1 MPVPLHM
8 EGALKLSFDFSG
20 ISQLSIMVAIT
31 NRRPG
36 PTRLSFIALMV
47 LVGVNLRPAL
57 SSLAPLL
64 PRIEREG
71 ELSVLMLSSLTT
83 LPVLCL
89 GLFAP
94 LAPWLAQRL
103 GIERSIALALI
114 ILGAGLALR
123 GVASAPALFTGT
135 LLAGAAIAI
144 VGTLLPKLV
153 MRELPG
159 SADLMTGVYTMALC
173 LGGAMG
179 AGLSIPLAD
188 ALNSWPA
195 SLMSWAS
202 LALAALLAWW
212 WMMPQPTPDLQFSI
226 GKGRTRAM
234 LRQPLAW
241 QVMLLMGSQS
251 SLAYIVFG
259 WLPTL
264 LVGRGYSESDA
275 GWLMG
280 VSILTQLPA
289 AIGAPWLARKHKDQR
304 PTLLLVLG
312 LVGAGL
318 WLLLI
323 GPVSLRWLGG
333 IFLGLGQGGV
343 FSLALTLIVLRSGS
357 ANIAGEL
364 SALAQG
370 GGYVLAAM
378 GPLVVGLMLDANAS
392 INSIAWLLLAILA
405 FATTMAFL
413 AGRQRR
419 LEVDHHD
426 ELVTINYGR

>member
-1 MPVPLHM
+1 MLP
-8 EGALKLSFDFSG
+8 
-20 ISQLSIMVAIT
+20 IT
-31 NRRPG
+31 RSRQGPG
-36 PTRLSFIALMV
+36 RLSFIVLMV
-47 LVGVNLRPAL
+47 LVGLNLRPAL

-94 LAPWLAQRL
+94 LAPWLAHRL
-103 GIERSIALALI
+103 GIERSLALALI
-114 ILGAGLALR
+114 ILTAGLALR
-123 GVASAPALFTGT
+123 GLAGAPVLFIGT
-135 LLAGAAIAI
+135 LLAGAAIGIA
-144 VGTLLPKLV
+144 GTLLPALV
-153 MRELPG
+153 KRELAG

-188 ALNSWPA
+188 VLGSWPA

-202 LALAALLAWW
+202 LALVALLAWW
-212 WMMPQPTPDLQFSI
+212 WVMPQPAPDRQLRIAS
-226 GKGRTRAM
+226 GHTRAL

-264 LVGRGYSESDA
+264 LVGRGYSEGEA
-275 GWLMG
+275 GWLMSLS
-280 VSILTQLPA
+280 VLTQLIS
-289 AIGAPWLARKHKDQR
+289 AISAPWLARMHSDQR
-304 PTLLLVLG
+304 PALMLVLG

-323 GPVSLRWLGG
+323 GPTSLRWPGV
-333 IFLGLGQGGV
+333 IMLGLGQGGS
-343 FSLALTLIVLRSGS
+343 FSLALTLIVLRSGDTS
-357 ANIAGEL
+357 IAGKL
-364 SALAQG
+364 SGLAQG
-370 GGYVLAAM
+370 GGYALAAM
-378 GPLVVGLMLDANAS
+378 GPLMVGLMLDASAS
-392 INSIAWLLLAILA
+392 INSITWLLLTILA
-405 FATTMAFL
+405 FASAMALL

-419 LEVDHHD
+419 LEVDSRG
-426 ELVTINYGR
+426 ELVTVDQRRWLKPS